1 MDANDGKIDDNDPKR
16 ASGPA
21 DLPETE
27 SPSLA
32 PSQSADHKVTT
43 AVALFKGANPDPP
56 PEAAKEA
63 SWAGRLMT
71 RVPPIAAAIAVCVAI
86 GAGVGMFGA
95 FGGGETGEPA
105 SQQLASLNAT
115 ITRLSTEVAAL
126 KAAQESRTKTTAGQ
140 LTRIGERV
148 ERAERAQAEPS
159 ARLSKLSE
167 TVDRLDKRIAAL
179 ATPAPVPATA
189 REASSADV
197 TGTIPSQGTSSVNK
211 DLSRLPVIPGWTL
224 QRVEGGTAYISSR
237 EGMIEVAVGNAL
249 PGGGRVEAI
258 RRQDGRW
265 VVVTNRGL
273 VVTR

>member
-1 MDANDGKIDDNDPKR
+1 MDANDGKIDGNDPKK

-21 DLPETE
+21 DLPEME

-43 AVALFKGANPDPP
+43 AVALFKGHNPEPP
-56 PEAAKEA
+56 PEAAKEG
-63 SWAGRLMT
+63 WRRLMT
-71 RVPPIAAAIAVCVAI
+71 RVPPIAAAIVICAAVAAT
-86 GAGVGMFGA
+86 AGIFGV
-95 FGGGETGEPA
+95 FGGRDTGEVA

-115 ITRLSTEVAAL
+115 ITRLSAEVAAL
-126 KAAQESRTKTTAGQ
+126 KAAQESGAKTTAGQ
-140 LTRIGERV
+140 LARIGERV
-148 ERAERAQAEPS
+148 ERTERAQAEPS

-167 TVDRLDKRIAAL
+167 TVDRLDKRVATIAA
-179 ATPAPVPATA
+179 PAPAPSATA
-189 REASSADV
+189 AAADV
-197 TGTIPSQGTSSVNK
+197 TGSIPSQGTSSVNK

-249 PGGGRVEAI
+249 PGGGRVESI

-273 VVTR
+273 VVSR